1 MANQETRPRYFP
13 RILHIDEVG
22 STNAEAMSLAMF
34 GETGPVWIRASRQ
47 TEGRGRSGRQWMSE
61 PGNLFASLLMRLTAP
76 APKAYQLSL
85 VTGVAVIEAVREA
98 VQFASETDLRLKWPN
113 DILVNGAK
121 AGGILVESSTVPD
134 TDQAPGG
141 LAAVVG
147 IGLNLVSHPDDL
159 GRPVTHLE
167 THGSVPPAHI
177 LLEHIGASLNH
188 WMGVWAEGEGF
199 PAVREAWLQ
208 SAHPIGER
216 MSVNA
221 GNGAVEG
228 GFVGIDAEGA
238 LLLDVAGRGRQRF
251 TFGDVSLSG

>member
-1 MANQETRPRYFP
+1 MANPETRPTYFP

-22 STNAEAMSLAMF
+22 STNAEAMRLAMF

-47 TEGRGRSGRQWMSE
+47 TEGKGRSGRPWMSE

-98 VQFASETDLRLKWPN
+98 VQFAPETDLRLKWPN

-121 AGGILVESSTVPD
+121 AGGILVESSSVPD
-134 TDQAPGG
+134 TPQAPGG

-147 IGLNLVSHPDDL
+147 VGLNLVSHPDDL
-159 GRPVTHLE
+159 GRPVTHLGA
-167 THGSVPPAHI
+167 HGSVPPAHI

-188 WMGVWAEGEGF
+188 WTGVWAEGDGF
-199 PAVREAWLQ
+199 SAVGEAWLQ

-216 MSVNA
+216 MSVNT
-221 GNGAVEG
+221 GSGAVEG
-228 GFVGIDAEGA
+228 GFAGIDAEGA
-238 LLLDVAGRGRQRF
+238 LLLDVVGRGRQRF
-251 TFGDVSLSG
+251 TFGDVTLPG